1 MICHSLLMAT
11 ESETFKFTLNNRSF
25 AACRTCGKRRSHL
38 NVEEVTRTTYW
49 HLGSVKTNRSVK
61 TIENPT
67 RIETCC
73 DKRLKWIAVKAKRT
87 DHKCD
92 ARCRNAKSG
101 DCDCSC
107 GGVNHGLG

>member
-1 MICHSLLMAT
+1 MAT
-11 ESETFKFTLNNRSF
+11 ESETFKFISNNRSF
-25 AACRTCGKRRSHL
+25 AACKTCGKRHSHL
-38 NVEEVTRTTYW
+38 HVEEVTRTTYW
-49 HLGSVKTNRSVK
+49 YLGSVKTNRSVK
-61 TIENPT
+61 TIENPL

-73 DKRLKWIAVKAKRT
+73 DKRLKWISVKAKRT

-107 GGVNHGLG
+107 GGARHGLG